1 MFGRRWHVWI
11 GIPLTG
17 ILLGA
22 LVSASTSSLSGPG
35 TQITSRIEEAPASL
49 IPAATASCGNS
60 NAAFSYFSKLLRR
73 SADVLVGSLLEGV
86 GKTDVIRQNSQ
97 KCMHK
102 VTGSFRAWN
111 LDSRLV
117 TVSYQVALEFD
128 SATGQYTMLEIFID
142 L

>member
-11 GIPLTG
+11 GIPVTG

-22 LVSASTSSLSGPG
+22 LVSVGTSSLSG
-35 TQITSRIEEAPASL
+35 QITSRIEEGPASL

-60 NAAFSYFSKLLRR
+60 NAAFSYFSKLLRG

-102 VTGSFRAWN
+102 VTGSFKAWN